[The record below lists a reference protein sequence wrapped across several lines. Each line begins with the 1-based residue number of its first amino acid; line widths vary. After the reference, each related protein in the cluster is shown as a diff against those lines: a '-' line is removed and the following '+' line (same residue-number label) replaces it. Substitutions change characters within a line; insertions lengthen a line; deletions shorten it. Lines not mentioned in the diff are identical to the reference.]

1 LFRGTGPWQ
10 YWADPQSRFNANPD
24 VIDPLGAL
32 TTVLYLG
39 GLAVVPLR
47 APGLAVH
54 GALLLTLLAAQAALG
69 VANVVARQLL
79 ALAVA
84 HNAGAALLLTIV
96 VVLNFTV
103 FPRHDT

>member
-1 LFRGTGPWQ
+1 MPILMYRKLVLL
-10 YWADPQSRFNANPD
+10 AACLALV
-24 VIDPLGAL
+24 VI
-32 TTVLYLG
+32 VL
-39 GLAVVPLR
+39 LR

-69 VANVVARQLL
+69 VANVVASQPL

-103 FPRHDT
+103 FQRHET

>member
-1 LFRGTGPWQ
+1 ML
-10 YWADPQSRFNANPD
+10 
-24 VIDPLGAL
+24 
-32 TTVLYLG
+32 
-39 GLAVVPLR
+39 LR
-47 APGLAVH
+47 APGLAVD

-69 VANVVARQLL
+69 VANVVANVVASQPL

-103 FPRHDT
+103 SQRHET